1 MRYSLPVE
9 LTDEDRVEL
18 ASLTR
23 RVSVPSNV
31 GFRAR
36 IVLALAEGLS
46 TTEVANDLTTSP
58 PTVRKWRDR
67 YLREGADG
75 LWDYARSGRPPVVDE
90 AAVVVATMEAP
101 PEDTGLTHWSSREL
115 SKRIKISHTEIASIW
130 RNWGLQPHRV
140 ESFKFSTDPELEA
153 KITDIVGL
161 YMDPPENAIVL
172 CIDEKSQV
180 QALERAQPMLPVAPG
195 LAERRSYDYYR
206 HGTTSLFASLEIA
219 TGKVLGECYQRHTN
233 AEFLAF
239 LKHVAR
245 EYPEGD
251 LHIVMDNYGTHTHPN
266 VRAWLDKKANQRI
279 TLHFTPTGCSWLNMV
294 EVFFSIITRKAIRRG
309 SFTSVKEL
317 IAAITNFIGHY
328 NKDCTPF
335 VWTKPADV
343 IITKAT
349 SKRRT
354 TFIKKG
360 TSITRY

>member
-1 MRYSLPVE
+1 MRYSSSVDLA
-9 LTDEDRVEL
+9 DSDRGAL

-23 RVSVPSNV
+23 SASVPSNV
-31 GFRAR
+31 GFRAQ

-46 TTEVANDLTTSP
+46 TTEVAKGMNTSP

-67 YLREGADG
+67 YQREGVDG
-75 LWDYARSGRPPVVDE
+75 LWDYTRSGRPPVVDE
-90 AAVVVATMEAP
+90 AAVVVATMEPPP
-101 PEDTGLTHWSSREL
+101 PETGLTHWSSREL
-115 SKRIKISHTEIASIW
+115 SKRIGISHNEIASVW

-153 KITDIVGL
+153 KITDVVGL
-161 YMDPPENAIVL
+161 YLAPPENAVVL
-172 CIDEKSQV
+172 CVDEKSQV

-195 LAERRSYDYYR
+195 LPERRSHDYYR
-206 HGTTSLFASLEIA
+206 HGVTSLFAALEIA
-219 TGKVLGECYQRHTN
+219 TGKVLGECYQQHTN
-233 AEFLAF
+233 VEFLAF
-239 LKHVAR
+239 LKLVAR
-245 EYPEGD
+245 QYPKGE

-266 VRAWLDKKANQRI
+266 VLAWLDKPANKRI
-279 TLHFTPTGCSWLNMV
+279 TLHFTPTGCSWLNLV

-317 IAAITNFIGHY
+317 VTAITTFIGHY

-349 SKRRT
+349 GKRRT
-354 TFIKKG
+354 TFIKK
-360 TSITRY
+360 